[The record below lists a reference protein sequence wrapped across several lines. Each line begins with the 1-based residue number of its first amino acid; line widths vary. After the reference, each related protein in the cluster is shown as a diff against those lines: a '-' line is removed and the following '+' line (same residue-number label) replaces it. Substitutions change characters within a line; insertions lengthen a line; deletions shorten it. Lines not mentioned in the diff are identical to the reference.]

1 MRQVAFVAE
10 AGVNANCRQRI
21 EQVILGIHVYVVLMQ
36 RGERSAQ
43 SNNRMRL
50 LLTHPFPNMNDV
62 EGRSRENGAK
72 AEKQSG
78 AGRPCLLE
86 HNAARARISSACP
99 PQKGGGSRVVLA
111 L

>member
-10 AGVNANCRQRI
+10 AGVNANCRQSI

-50 LLTHPFPNMNDV
+50 LLTHPFPNINDV

-78 AGRPCLLE
+78 AGRPCLRLSTMRRE
-86 HNAARARISSACP
+86 PAFHRHA